1 VLPLVRFS
9 WSHHPTMNTTEEQD
23 PLETSTYVPD
33 RVYFAIGSMLS
44 AEDFQA
50 EQSYNRGRLARALA
64 YLHGAGTVS
73 GLKVEYKGPKGAEER
88 IEVQPGIAIDRLG
101 RIIEVPREA
110 CLRLD
115 RWYMAQNPGELQQAF
130 HADKSGVIVDVFVR
144 FMCCER
150 GRAPAF
156 ASGPFDATDFT
167 VPSRVRD
174 AYKLE
179 LVLRKEGTPP
189 LPEKLWP
196 DLGADNDLAHRRAA
210 LHDAI
215 FASWRGGT
223 DQWDVQGLIPSAEHA
238 VGQDTRS
245 LFLARLIIPATPG
258 SPPGRTEAPV
268 TVDNDS
274 RQFLYTPA
282 ALARWIGI

>member
-1 VLPLVRFS
+1 
-9 WSHHPTMNTTEEQD
+9 MNTTEEQD
-23 PLETSTYVPD
+23 PLDSSAYAPD

-50 EQSYNRGRLARALA
+50 EQSYNRGRLGRALA

-73 GLKVEYKGPKGAEER
+73 GLKVDYKGPKGPEER
-88 IEVQPGIAIDRLG
+88 IEVQPGIAVDRLG
-101 RIIEVPREA
+101 RIIEVPRET
-110 CLRLD
+110 CIRLD
-115 RWYMAQNPGELQQAF
+115 RWYMAQDPGELQQAF
-130 HADKSGVIVDVFVR
+130 HADKSGVVVDVFVR

-150 GRAPAF
+150 GKAPAF
-156 ASGPFDATDFT
+156 ASGAFDATDFT

-189 LPEKLWP
+189 LPEKAWP
-196 DLGADNDLAHRRAA
+196 DLAADNDPAHRRGN

-215 FASWRGGT
+215 FASWHSGT
-223 DQWDVQGLIPSAEHA
+223 AQWDAQGLVPLAEHA
-238 VGQDTRS
+238 VGQDTHS
-245 LFLARLIIPATPG
+245 LFLARLAIPAAPG
-258 SPPGRTEAPV
+258 SPPARTEAPI
-268 TVDNDS
+268 TVDNES